1 MIGTPGIRWCDC
13 RWRFLVN
20 GPISPLNRP
29 LFKFIHFC
37 MRADT
42 KETPDAGTQEYF
54 KSSRNEA
61 AILVRTECA
70 LEGDPCQIS
79 DLRPLAPEP
88 HDLCFSPSPW

>member
-37 MRADT
+37 VRADT
-42 KETPDAGTQEYF
+42 LTGLQV
-54 KSSRNEA
+54 A
-61 AILVRTECA
+61 A
-70 LEGDPCQIS
+70 
-79 DLRPLAPEP
+79 PLAQQEGIPAEEVSLGTGLP
-88 HDLCFSPSPW
+88 IGSSIMHNRVIGICIVRARRRP